1 MLRKALKEFL
11 IAAAIAAGTTLGNHV
26 LKAWEKKRTRRRR
39 RNVRNRRR

>member
-26 LKAWEKKRTRRRR
+26 LQAWKKRNPRRRK
-39 RNVRNRRR
+39 NVRNRKQ